1 MARKFSSSIN
11 SLTVFEVLSAAEGT
25 WAQLRL
31 LNGLTVKELRELA
44 KGLGIKLTSGLRRKF
59 NIEVAIVE
67 GVSKMAVSRL
77 ENAMLG
83 TQKKFQLSREQ
94 LNENLRTNYRPDGV
108 IFTVEALRKLA
119 KSFYGISLS
128 NQGDEFG
135 LAREFLMK
143 VGSKIFD
150 LVAQMD
156 AVEPDKQHASGRRAY
171 YMGYKAAELRK
182 ILRNN
187 NVKGRSKLTRKADM
201 IEAIIKLTRPILK

>member
-1 MARKFSSSIN
+1 MAKKFSSSIN
-11 SLTVFEVLSAAEGT
+11 SSTVFEVLSAADGA

-67 GVSKMAVSRL
+67 GVSKKAVDRL

-83 TQKKFQLSREQ
+83 TQKKFNLSRKQ
-94 LNENLRTNYRPDGV
+94 LNENLRTNYRPDGFV
-108 IFTVEALRKLA
+108 FTPAALRKFA
-119 KSFYGISLS
+119 KSFYGITLS

-135 LAREFLMK
+135 LARELLTK
-143 VGSKIFD
+143 LGSGIFS

-156 AVEPDKQHASGRRAY
+156 AVEPDKQHADGLRAH
-171 YMGYKAAELRK
+171 YMSYKAADLKK
-182 ILRNN
+182 ILTKN
-187 NVKGRSKLTRKADM
+187 NVKGRSKLTKKADM
-201 IEAIIKLTRPILK
+201 IEAIIKLHNPILK